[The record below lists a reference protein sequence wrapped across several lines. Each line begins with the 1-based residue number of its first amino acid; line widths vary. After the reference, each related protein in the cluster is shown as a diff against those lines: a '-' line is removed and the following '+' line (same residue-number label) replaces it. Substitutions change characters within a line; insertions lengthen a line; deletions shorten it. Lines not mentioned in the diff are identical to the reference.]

1 MKKFAIAAAVAAATA
16 MTGCSTRMSDMGM
29 DHSMAGKM
37 AMPTSAMAYMK
48 MAHSSDMFEVESS
61 RLALQMSRNGAV
73 RSFAQMMVN
82 DHTRMMNE
90 MMAMAP
96 QMGMS
101 MSSMEMMPKHA
112 QMLAALRASS
122 GMSFDMMYKR
132 DQVMAH
138 KEAMMMHQ
146 AFAARG
152 DNAAMRAMAA
162 KAVPAIK
169 MHMSKAQMLPG
180 SM

>member
-1 MKKFAIAAAVAAATA
+1 MKILVMAAGAALLVS
-16 MTGCSTRMSDMGM
+16 GCSTRMSDMGM
-29 DHSMAGKM
+29 SHSMAGKM

-48 MAHSSDMFEVESS
+48 MAHSGDMFEIESS
-61 RLALQMSRNGAV
+61 RLALQMSQNAAV

-101 MSSMEMMPKHA
+101 MSSMPMIPHHA
-112 QMLAALRASS
+112 KMLTALRASS
-122 GMSFDMMYKR
+122 GSSFDMMYKR
-132 DQVMAH
+132 DQMMAH

-146 AFAARG
+146 TYAARG
-152 DNAAMRAMAA
+152 DNPALRAMAA
-162 KAVPAIK
+162 RAVPAIK
-169 MHMSKAQMLPG
+169 MHMNQAKMLPG
-180 SM
+180 NM